1 MTAAFAFAREPAS
14 VVLLGRCTATKAKQ
28 TLQPKR
34 YFKDMNPRFGVR
46 YMVLASLSALLL
58 SAPALPSLARPHSH
72 PVAASDQAQ
81 RFSVA
86 GSVAAVDYDANA
98 VTVTSGSRRVTLV
111 ITPTTVI
118 DDRGGVG
125 SIADIHPGRKL
136 VASGIIE
143 GGSMV
148 AQSISLR

>member
-1 MTAAFAFAREPAS
+1 
-14 VVLLGRCTATKAKQ
+14 
-28 TLQPKR
+28 
-34 YFKDMNPRFGVR
+34 MNPRFGVR